1 VANGLNQYT
10 VAGPAA
16 FCYDANG
23 NLTADGSSVYKY
35 DVENR
40 LVEKRAQGSGNAQ
53 CAALTYTG
61 TLQASLAYDPMGRLF
76 ESTSGSTGLT
86 TRYLY
91 DGDALTLE
99 YGATGQVLRRYVHGP
114 AAGADDPLFW
124 FEGNTP
130 AWTGQRQL
138 VADHQGSIIAAVL
151 ADGTLHAINRYDEY
165 GIPQSTNAGRFQY
178 TGQAWLPELG
188 MYYYKAR
195 IYSPTLGRFLQVD
208 PIGYEDQANLY
219 AYVGNDPVN
228 GTDTTGMCQDGG
240 PSCDRAIGALRDLG
254 KDCEGIGAQC
264 ADMMLRAIEVP
275 MILVPVEGVVIKGGS
290 LVVRGVLK
298 FALRSKFGR
307 AVADVTKIASRR
319 GLGTASPSRTG
330 GVRFSG
336 KKGESLRVEPGNPRS
351 EFPSQRG
358 PYVKETS
365 GGKVRDINGDEV
377 LPTRE
382 YPKPSDNPGSHIPL
396 GDYLRTRKP

>member
-1 VANGLNQYT
+1 
-10 VAGPAA
+10 
-16 FCYDANG
+16 
-23 NLTADGSSVYKY
+23 
-35 DVENR
+35 
-40 LVEKRAQGSGNAQ
+40 
-53 CAALTYTG
+53 
-61 TLQASLAYDPMGRLF
+61 LQASLAYDPMGRLF

-178 TGQAWLPELG
+178 TGQIWLPELG

-195 IYSPTLGRFLQVD
+195 VYSPTLGRFLQVD
-208 PIGYEDQANLY
+208 PIGYEDQVNLY

-228 GTDTTGMCQDGG
+228 RVDPSGLSDLNLFHISDTIYEWARLFEPNQNDRGVFTVTGHGNAMGAYDSRSGANLRLRVDELVALAKAAGYDPGSQVLLLGNCSLAAGDYASRVAQFARGNVIAADGNVIYKKYYYAYQMNERDRIPLSVQRTDGTPGQFVLYNGKG
-240 PSCDRAIGALRDLG
+240 QIVGRYDRAIYDPKRERVTLYGGAETGTRIGSQTSIPVKKDGPRD
-254 KDCEGIGAQC
+254 
-264 ADMMLRAIEVP
+264 
-275 MILVPVEGVVIKGGS
+275 
-290 LVVRGVLK
+290 
-298 FALRSKFGR
+298 
-307 AVADVTKIASRR
+307 
-319 GLGTASPSRTG
+319 
-330 GVRFSG
+330 
-336 KKGESLRVEPGNPRS
+336 
-351 EFPSQRG
+351 
-358 PYVKETS
+358 
-365 GGKVRDINGDEV
+365 
-377 LPTRE
+377 
-382 YPKPSDNPGSHIPL
+382 
-396 GDYLRTRKP
+396 

>member
-23 NLTADGSSVYKY
+23 NLTSDGSSVYKY

-61 TLQASLAYDPMGRLF
+61 TLQASLAYDPMGRLY
-76 ESTSGSTGLT
+76 ESTSGSTGIT

-124 FEGNTP
+124 FEGNAP

-195 IYSPTLGRFLQVD
+195 VYSPTLGRFLQVD
-208 PIGYEDQANLY
+208 PIGYEDQVNLY
-219 AYVGNDPVN
+219 AYVGNDPGNRV
-228 GTDTTGMCQDGG
+228 DPTGLQNDAAYYRMAQGMHDIRQSDAPPPEASRVAGQV
-240 PSCDRAIGALRDLG
+240 IGAVGDFRSNNSEMRS
-254 KDCEGIGAQC
+254 EGRIGADKGYHCKANCEASMRGSHGERTAEQLSDARELYGRLKGDPASDEA
-264 ADMMLRAIEVP
+264 ADQSANRT
-275 MILVPVEGVVIKGGS
+275 
-290 LVVRGVLK
+290 
-298 FALRSKFGR
+298 GR
-307 AVADVTKIASRR
+307 AAGR
-319 GLGTASPSRTG
+319 GARD
-330 GVRFSG
+330 
-336 KKGESLRVEPGNPRS
+336 ESATPAQRERMCRAACTPLRPPQRAPPGRPVPFPR
-351 EFPSQRG
+351 
-358 PYVKETS
+358 
-365 GGKVRDINGDEV
+365 
-377 LPTRE
+377 
-382 YPKPSDNPGSHIPL
+382 PKD
-396 GDYLRTRKP
+396 K